1 MAKSEARRQR
11 FAGCPPS
18 PSEPAVSYLNTSYKF
33 FVPRLW
39 KRSGGLGREKSPQW
53 RRGTLERSSTQS
65 KLERRGLKK
74 DPRILDKE
82 TCPLSGCLPSGYWLH
97 SRLGGGCPLTDR
109 RLRHFASEAS
119 DPCARVSLVSIA
131 PPAGCCS
138 TPTRAAEHHV
148 ASCNS
153 KTTYPPTQFPSSV
166 P

>member
-1 MAKSEARRQR
+1 MLFTHKSKNLFQVFLCRKYGKGILAKSEARRQR

-82 TCPLSGCLPSGYWLH
+82 RRVPSPVAFLRVIGFIPARRWLSV
-97 SRLGGGCPLTDR
+97 DR
-109 RLRHFASEAS
+109 PEAETL
-119 DPCARVSLVSIA
+119 CVR
-131 PPAGCCS
+131 G
-138 TPTRAAEHHV
+138 E
-148 ASCNS
+148 
-153 KTTYPPTQFPSSV
+153 
-166 P
+166 

>member
-39 KRSGGLGREKSPQW
+39 KRSGGREKSPQW

-82 TCPLSGCLPSGYWLH
+82 TRPLSGCLPSGYWLH
-97 SRLGGGCPLTDR
+97 SEEEVVVRCQR
-109 RLRHFASEAS
+109 RLRQFASEAS

-131 PPAGCCS
+131 PPPGCCS

-153 KTTYPPTQFPSSV
+153 KITHPPTQFLRV

>member
-1 MAKSEARRQR
+1 MLRASNNLFLSDKGILRLFRKSLCSLPTIQRTYSEFFCPEYGKGILAKSEARRQR

-82 TCPLSGCLPSGYWLH
+82 KRPLSSCLPSGYWLH
-97 SRLGGGCPLTDR
+97 SG
-109 RLRHFASEAS
+109 SEVVV
-119 DPCARVSLVSIA
+119 R
-131 PPAGCCS
+131 
-138 TPTRAAEHHV
+138 
-148 ASCNS
+148 
-153 KTTYPPTQFPSSV
+153 
-166 P
+166 